1 MKTHY
6 RNFLPHEIEY
16 QFGCR
21 NRNTNHR
28 RSINIERFWNDRL
41 IGKLTA
47 HKNDVF
53 CLEDE
58 CDAYAYAVQFCPKK
72 VTLKNPID
80 FKTFNFCDFRDLRSI
95 SLLPMRVA
103 MSTSMTA
110 RNDLKTRPL

>member
-58 CDAYAYAVQFCPKK
+58 CDAYAYAVQFCPQK
-72 VTLKNPID
+72 VTLRNPLD
-80 FKTFNFCDFRDLRSI
+80 FKTFNFQFLWF
-95 SLLPMRVA
+95 
-103 MSTSMTA
+103 
-110 RNDLKTRPL
+110 